1 MRDLVETVIAE
12 VMRHDP
18 PPQRAAS
25 SPAPRRD
32 TGRFARALEV
42 ARGQRDQPAPKAS
55 SDAAPNTKTAP
66 NADAPDPRHPDW
78 RLWKASRAFEAMLV
92 QQMLDAMRQTVPHSR
107 LLHAGFAEDVQGS
120 MFDQAVAQ
128 AVTRQGGLGIA
139 EAIYRQVGR
148 ARGDAAQDSASHAD
162 NGETAATLFRARR
175 GG

>member
-55 SDAAPNTKTAP
+55 SDAAPNTKA
-66 NADAPDPRHPDW
+66 ADAPDPRHPDW

-162 NGETAATLFRARR
+162 NGETAATLLRARR